1 MRLPH
6 LRLRHFLP
14 IAVLTTGVFGLYYV
28 YWGVVALRR
37 GNPTYAAFY
46 GLYGIM
52 GVVLALSL
60 WRVWRGM
67 PRSES

>member
-1 MRLPH
+1 MPLPH

-37 GNPTYAAFY
+37 GNGAFAAFY
-46 GLYGIM
+46 GLYGLGGM
-52 GVVLALSL
+52 VLALSL
-60 WRVWRGM
+60 WRVWRRM
-67 PRSES
+67 RESRP